1 MKIIKE
7 FGIIFLCLLLG
18 NITKLFINFPIPDT
32 VYGMI
37 YFFIALIMRFVKVKD
52 VAIVSSGLLD
62 NMQFFL
68 IPPSVAI
75 VNVYGLIQADLF
87 KFVAIVSISMFLTMG
102 VTAMVVS
109 LTQKV
114 MRNDK

>member
-7 FGIIFLCLLLG
+7 FGIIFFCLLLG
-18 NITKLFINFPIPDT
+18 SITKLFIAFPIPET

-37 YFFIALIMRFVKVKD
+37 YFFIALNFKIVKVDD
-52 VAIVSSGLLD
+52 VAIASGGLLD

-75 VNVYGLIQADLF
+75 VNVYGLIQADLL
-87 KFVAIVSISMFLTMG
+87 KFAGIVLLSMFITMG
-102 VTAMVVS
+102 VTGTVVS
-109 LTQKV
+109 LIQKV
-114 MRNDK
+114 MKS

>member
-7 FGIIFLCLLLG
+7 FGIIFFCLLLG
-18 NITKLFINFPIPDT
+18 SITKLFIAFPIPET

-37 YFFIALIMRFVKVKD
+37 YFFIALNFKIVKVDD
-52 VAIVSSGLLD
+52 VAIASGGLLD

>member
-18 NITKLFINFPIPDT
+18 SITKLFINFPIPDT

-37 YFFIALIMRFVKVKD
+37 YFFIALSLRIVKVKD
-52 VAIVSSGLLD
+52 VSIVSGGLLD
-62 NMQFFL
+62 NIQFFL

-87 KFVAIVSISMFLTMG
+87 KFVAIVSISMFITMG
-102 VTAMVVS
+102 VTGMVVS
-109 LTQKV
+109 LIQKV
-114 MRNDK
+114 MKND